1 MTNDEIQRTM
11 EFIIKQQ
18 ESFSEG
24 MGELRE
30 AHAKSEGRISRLDG
44 ACVTLSN
51 AVSKLADTSAEHSK
65 SLAILTEA
73 QARTDERVNNLID
86 VVERLISGNG
96 RPRS

>member
-1 MTNDEIQRTM
+1 MTNKEIQRMM

-30 AHAKSEGRISRLDG
+30 AHAQSEGRISRLEG
-44 ACVTLSN
+44 AFVTLYN
-51 AVSKLADTSAEHSK
+51 TVSKLADTSVEHSK
-65 SLAILTEA
+65 SLATLTEA
-73 QARTDERVNNLID
+73 QARTDERVNSLID

-96 RPRS
+96 KPSS